1 MTGYCSVLHRFYGI
15 PAGNAVRPAMLTI
28 LMETRDS
35 ETRLAQSLAA
45 LVAGA
50 VEGLVSDVI
59 ILDHGSQDASGR
71 VADAAG
77 ARFLTSWEMADVIRS
92 ARGEWLLLI
101 EPGARPLGR
110 WVDEIAEHMAIGRG
124 PACFSASRRHR
135 RSLLSCL
142 ALRRPPL
149 EQGFL
154 LKRTQAAGMTR
165 TGMMLADFVSRRGVH
180 RLSSELMP
188 AWASGR

>member
-1 MTGYCSVLHRFYGI
+1 MQGNCAI
-15 PAGNAVRPAMLTI
+15 PHGFHGNSRCNAVRPAMLTV

-35 ETRLAQSLAA
+35 ETKLAQSLAA

-77 ARFLTSWEMADVIRS
+77 ARFLTDWDMADVLRS

-101 EPGARPLGR
+101 QPGACPLGR
-110 WVDEIAEHMAIGRG
+110 WVDDIAEHMAVGRG

-135 RSLLSCL
+135 RPLLARL
-142 ALRRPPL
+142 ASRRPAL
-149 EQGFL
+149 ERGFL
-154 LKRTQAAGMTR
+154 VKCAQAAGMARPGAT
-165 TGMMLADFVSRRGVH
+165 LADLVARRGVH

-188 AWASGR
+188 AWASSR

>member
-1 MTGYCSVLHRFYGI
+1 
-15 PAGNAVRPAMLTI
+15 MLTI

-77 ARFLTSWEMADVIRS
+77 ARFLTSWDMADVIGS

-110 WVDEIAEHMAIGRG
+110 WVDEIAEHMAIGGG

-135 RSLLSCL
+135 RPLLARL
-142 ALRRPPL
+142 ASRRPPL
-149 EQGFL
+149 ELGFL
-154 LKRTQAAGMTR
+154 IKRAQVTGMTR
-165 TGMMLADFVSRRGVH
+165 PGMTLADFVSRRGVH